1 MNPRRRATGDRMGST
16 HGIEGKLR
24 MSLANCKSQ
33 ARKLTPDQM
42 GSGRTLP
49 LAGES
54 VEGQERAWPSWG

>member
-1 MNPRRRATGDRMGST
+1 MGST